1 MVNLLDDC
9 VSSSTHT
16 SHCKSREI
24 SAHIS
29 KVSFVQESRPAQRQ
43 AGLLKQLGRA
53 HEARLKQLGRAHEA
67 RQAGLL
73 KQLGRP
79 PPQTN
84 LHLAMRFFS
93 VRVAEHCSRA
103 SACAH

>member
-16 SHCKSREI
+16 AHCKSREI

-29 KVSFVQESRPAQRQ
+29 KVSFVQESRAAQRQ
-43 AGLLKQLGRA
+43 AGLLR
-53 HEARLKQLGRAHEA
+53 QLGRAHEA

-93 VRVAEHCSRA
+93 VRVAEHC
-103 SACAH
+103 